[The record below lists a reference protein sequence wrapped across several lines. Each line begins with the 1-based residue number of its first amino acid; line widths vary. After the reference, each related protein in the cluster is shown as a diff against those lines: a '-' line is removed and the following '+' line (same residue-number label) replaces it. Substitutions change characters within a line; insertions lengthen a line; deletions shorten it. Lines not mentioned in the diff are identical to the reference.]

1 MRYFKDLPKHGIK
14 RMKQAKT
21 KAQGIEKRKM
31 EKTCQRKIYVHNR
44 EPIELSYY

>member
-31 EKTCQRKIYVHNR
+31 EKHVKEKNMYT
-44 EPIELSYY
+44 IENP